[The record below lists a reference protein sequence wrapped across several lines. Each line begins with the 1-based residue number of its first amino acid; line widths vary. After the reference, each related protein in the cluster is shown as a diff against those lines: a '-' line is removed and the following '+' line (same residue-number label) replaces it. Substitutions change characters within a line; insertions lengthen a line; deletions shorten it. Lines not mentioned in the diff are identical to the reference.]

1 MMCHLRF
8 FTKEEFSIMKFSNG
22 RCITSKTEVF
32 KVFAK
37 FVIKCGCEEWSVL
50 LITLVTLWLI
60 RIHLSSIQHQL
71 IGSSWNLS
79 RRLKIRA
86 ASVLQRDALLLMKA
100 EFLFKTGASTFC
112 QLGILFTYSFKKKTT
127 NVILNAS
134 VSDNKIGRICQNK

>member
-1 MMCHLRF
+1 M
-8 FTKEEFSIMKFSNG
+8 
-22 RCITSKTEVF
+22 
-32 KVFAK
+32 
-37 FVIKCGCEEWSVL
+37 
-50 LITLVTLWLI
+50 
-60 RIHLSSIQHQL
+60 
-71 IGSSWNLS
+71 GSSRNLS

-100 EFLFKTGASTFC
+100 EFRFKTGVSAFC